1 MKKIV
6 ILVSFF
12 IAGFFL
18 FPIDN
23 QYQLSDYL
31 TDKIKVEIKG
41 CVENPGIYYLDSYS
55 TINDLFQKA
64 VLLENSDTSSIN
76 GNMVLKNNDV
86 LIINERNE
94 AEKISINFATLEQL
108 TTLPNI
114 GEKTARNIIEYR
126 NENGLFQRIEDIK
139 NVKGIADKKFEA
151 IKDLISLW
159 ICSA

>member
-41 CVENPGIYYLDSYS
+41 CVKNPGIYYLDNYS

-64 VLLENSDTSSIN
+64 VLLENSDTSNIN

-94 AEKISINFATLEQL
+94 AEKISINFATLEQV

-114 GEKTARNIIEYR
+114 SEKTARNIIEDR

-151 IKDLISLW
+151 IKDLISL
-159 ICSA
+159 

>member
-18 FPIDN
+18 FPVDN

-41 CVENPGIYYLDSYS
+41 CVKNPGIYYLDNYS
-55 TINDLFQKA
+55 TINDLLQKA
-64 VLLENSDTSSIN
+64 VLLENSDTSNIN

-139 NVKGIADKKFEA
+139 NVKGIADKKYEA
-151 IKDLISLW
+151 IKDLISL
-159 ICSA
+159 

>member
-12 IAGFFL
+12 IAGFLL

-41 CVENPGIYYLDSYS
+41 GVKNPGIYYLDSYS

-86 LIINERNE
+86 LIINEKNE
-94 AEKISINFATLEQL
+94 VEKVSINFATLEQL

-139 NVKGIADKKFEA
+139 NVKGIADKQFAA
-151 IKDLISLW
+151 IKDLISL
-159 ICSA
+159 

>member
-12 IAGFFL
+12 IAGFLL

-41 CVENPGIYYLDSYS
+41 CVKNPGIYYLDSYS

-114 GEKTARNIIEYR
+114 GEKTAKNIIEYR

>member
-41 CVENPGIYYLDSYS
+41 CVKNPGIYYLDSYS

-86 LIINERNE
+86 LIIN
-94 AEKISINFATLEQL
+94 EKISINFATLEQL

-159 ICSA
+159 IYSA

>member
-12 IAGFFL
+12 IVGFFL

-64 VLLENSDTSSIN
+64 VLLENSDTSS
-76 GNMVLKNNDV
+76 NNDV

-94 AEKISINFATLEQL
+94 VEKVSINFATLEQL

-114 GEKTARNIIEYR
+114 GEKTARNIIECR

-151 IKDLISLW
+151 IKDLISL
-159 ICSA
+159 

>member
-12 IAGFFL
+12 ITGFFL

-64 VLLENSDTSSIN
+64 VFWVAYIVLSQIKLVLY
-76 GNMVLKNNDV
+76 VLKH
-86 LIINERNE
+86 
-94 AEKISINFATLEQL
+94 
-108 TTLPNI
+108 
-114 GEKTARNIIEYR
+114 
-126 NENGLFQRIEDIK
+126 
-139 NVKGIADKKFEA
+139 
-151 IKDLISLW
+151 
-159 ICSA
+159 